1 MEESVNWLKVTYD
14 ETDNNKLKD
23 LYIGWSQVYDEE
35 MVDGGYAYNEYVEE
49 LIPKYSPD
57 KTSRV
62 LELACGSGYVGKSI
76 HQIGYSNLHGV
87 DYSPDMLAQAEKKGI
102 YQSLV
107 QTNLKQPMD
116 MIDSDSIDTVMCVGF
131 FCRGHMDAKILD
143 EVFRILKP
151 DGHLVC
157 SIGENII
164 EVMGFKDK
172 IKQLVNDNVIQIE
185 ETTEPFV
192 VMPENEASAN
202 SRMWVIRKR

>member
-76 HQIGYSNLHGV
+76 HQIGYSNLHGGRLFTRHAGTSRKERHISKSCS
-87 DYSPDMLAQAEKKGI
+87 DKLKT
-102 YQSLV
+102 
-107 QTNLKQPMD
+107 TN
-116 MIDSDSIDTVMCVGF
+116 
-131 FCRGHMDAKILD
+131 GHDR
-143 EVFRILKP
+143 FR
-151 DGHLVC
+151 
-157 SIGENII
+157 
-164 EVMGFKDK
+164 
-172 IKQLVNDNVIQIE
+172 
-185 ETTEPFV
+185 
-192 VMPENEASAN
+192 
-202 SRMWVIRKR
+202 